1 MTCADGGTLEKHRA
15 VVFSTFCC
23 SKKKFKPTYIHE
35 PERLEIG
42 MNLQLS
48 SNVAALFPSP
58 RVCSL
63 GTLAKGIKAAP
74 SEANMNYARK
84 WHEAGSK
91 RVEKQARK

>member
-1 MTCADGGTLEKHRA
+1 MTCADGGTLEKTPR
-15 VVFSTFCC
+15 SCILYILLLQ
-23 SKKKFKPTYIHE
+23 KKFKPTYIHE

-48 SNVAALFPSP
+48 SNVAALFLSP